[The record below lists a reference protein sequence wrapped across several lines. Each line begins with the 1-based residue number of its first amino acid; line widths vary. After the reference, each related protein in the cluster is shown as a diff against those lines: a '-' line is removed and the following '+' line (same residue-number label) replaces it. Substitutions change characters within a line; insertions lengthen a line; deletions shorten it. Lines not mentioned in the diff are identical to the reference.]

1 MTWVHIDKASH
12 FQGFLLPFPIPFSWL
27 SMRFYRFF
35 FWVASII
42 HLLLAA
48 WLCLTP
54 ELALVQLGHESTV
67 PLIYL
72 QEHGLFLFIQA
83 CAFAYVAER
92 PSKSIPVVSLATLVN
107 LCLPLFALSAASR
120 NEISSLHLSFQ
131 LWEAGLMLPFLAS
144 YFVWFYHVPRPDR
157 FMPLM
162 GIFGDSSK
170 K

>member
-1 MTWVHIDKASH
+1 
-12 FQGFLLPFPIPFSWL
+12 
-27 SMRFYRFF
+27 MRFYRLC
-35 FWVASII
+35 FWLATII
-42 HLLLAA
+42 HLALAG

-54 ELALVQLGHESTV
+54 ELALVQLGHDATQV

-92 PSKSIPVVSLATLVN
+92 PSKSIPVVSLAILVN
-107 LCLPLFALSAASR
+107 LCLPLFAVSAASR
-120 NEISSLHLSFQ
+120 NEISTGHLLFQ
-131 LWEAGLMLPFLAS
+131 LWSAGIMLPFLAS
-144 YFVWFYHVPRPDR
+144 YFGWFYHVPRPDR

-162 GIFGDSSK
+162 GIFGDK

>member
-1 MTWVHIDKASH
+1 
-12 FQGFLLPFPIPFSWL
+12 
-27 SMRFYRFF
+27 MRFYRFF
-35 FWVASII
+35 FWVATVV
-42 HLLLAA
+42 HLGLAA
-48 WLCLTP
+48 WLSLTP
-54 ELALVQLGHESTV
+54 ELAREHLGHDADLV

-72 QEHGLFLFIQA
+72 QEHGLFMFIQA

-107 LCLPLFALSAASR
+107 LCLPLFALNAAWR
-120 NEISSLHLSFQ
+120 DEISANHLAFQ
-131 LWEAGLMLPFLAS
+131 LWMSGVMLPFLAS

-162 GIFGDSSK
+162 GIFGDK